1 MEQLENNEI
10 EKVNEEERALSLIL
24 DTDVSH
30 EVSEEFSLPDY
41 VPEVRKI
48 IKVTS
53 EALPEGKYLNDTGS
67 EPRLELTGTVTYSV
81 IYTDDEGKLCAVPL
95 TTGYEF
101 GVNLARVPHISNIKT
116 SVEGVTYRVIAPRK
130 LTMKSKLKSRVIA
143 FENNEVKENI
153 TPRSGAEE
161 IYLERCQKEI
171 SALEIKEA
179 SLQNIRISE
188 RLESIKEQQ
197 MQPIWCDAHIILTDV
212 KPQKDLV
219 CVRGEV
225 SIRCLLSGDGCEDV
239 IYKTVPLSEE
249 IESEGTLAGDM
260 ARAHARC
267 VSLSISSEEKD
278 GENAL
283 FFDLTCEIEATTIR
297 NGEISVT
304 TDAYSTKNETEA
316 TYKSME
322 YFKGLKAQNGSF
334 TLSESKK
341 RENKEISEIIAVLAD
356 PVYEKSE
363 TKGAKIY
370 HHGKLLVD
378 VIGKKISDTDGEVQY
393 MHDYYELPI
402 KYEADMG
409 KATKSIMAQCDF
421 SIGKQS
427 ARYDDESFY
436 LTAEIFVSHSVYEK
450 CEALVLDQAIIKTD
464 KEVIKDS
471 SCVRVCFPREGETLW
486 DIAKRYHTTKSKIKE
501 QNDIENE
508 DLRSV
513 QSLII

>member
-10 EKVNEEERALSLIL
+10 EKVNMENRSLSLIL
-24 DTDVSH
+24 DTDVLH
-30 EVSEEFSLPDY
+30 EASEEFSLPDY

-48 IKVTS
+48 IKVTAQ
-53 EALPEGKYLNDTGS
+53 ALPEGKYLNDTGS
-67 EPRLELTGTVTYSV
+67 EPRLELSGTVTYSV

-95 TTGYEF
+95 SSGYEL
-101 GVNLARVPHISNIKT
+101 GVNLVRVPHISNIKT
-116 SVEGVTYRVIAPRK
+116 SVEGVTYRAVAPRR
-130 LTMKSKLKSRVIA
+130 LTIKSKLKSRVVA
-143 FENNEVKENI
+143 FENLDIKENI

-161 IYLERCQKEI
+161 IYLERNQKEL
-171 SALEIKEA
+171 STLEIKES

-188 RLESIKEQQ
+188 RLDSVKEQDLR
-197 MQPIWCDAHIILTDV
+197 PIWCDAHIILTDV
-212 KPQKDLV
+212 KPQKDTV

-225 SIRCLLSGDGCEDV
+225 SIRCLLSGNGCEDI

-249 IESEGTLAGDM
+249 IESEGTEAGDM

-267 VSLSISSEEKD
+267 VSLSISNEEKD

-283 FFDLTCEIEATTIR
+283 FFDLTCEIEANTIR
-297 NGEISVT
+297 NGEILVT
-304 TDAYSTKNETEA
+304 RDAYSTKNEMEA
-316 TYKSME
+316 TYKTME

-341 RENKEISEIIAVLAD
+341 RENKEISEIIAILAD

-378 VIGKKISDTDGEVQY
+378 VIGKKVSDADGEVQY
-393 MHDYYELPI
+393 MHDCYELPI

-409 KATKSIMAQCDF
+409 KATKNILAQCDF
-421 SIGKQS
+421 SIGKQN

-436 LTAEIFVSHSVYEK
+436 ITAEIFVSHSVYEK

-464 KEVIKDS
+464 KEIKKDA
-471 SCVRVCFPREGETLW
+471 SCVRVCFPKAGQTLW
-486 DIAKRYHTTKSKIKE
+486 DVAKKYHTTISKIKE
-501 QNDIENE
+501 QNDIISE
-508 DLRSV
+508 DLIGI